1 MPHSQLEKSLVF
13 YIVSK
18 SKSSVQRDIPERL
31 AIVKFYFKSGCG
43 TIWKDGF
50 KLLIV

>member
-1 MPHSQLEKSLVF
+1 MPHSQLEKSLV
-13 YIVSK
+13 YTVSK

-50 KLLIV
+50 KLLII